1 MASFPILA
9 LLYARQW
16 KKWARKVAEKW
27 VRGFFFITYNLRD
40 NLREQCLLR
49 IVSVKKVSV
58 KNNEFIRS
66 PYRWFVSS
74 GEQNV
79 DPCHW
84 KRTAVI
90 EVFSLISIRPKR
102 YTKELLKRCRVHW
115 NLFLITMRRKNCVA
129 RPQRKISIT
138 WHIFLIAL

>member
-66 PYRWFVSS
+66 SHRWFVSS
-74 GEQNV
+74 VEQNV
-79 DPCHW
+79 DPSHW

>member
-1 MASFPILA
+1 MASFSILA

-16 KKWARKVAEKW
+16 KKWDRKVAEKL
-27 VRGFFFITYNLRD
+27 VRVFFLLLIICVMNLP
-40 NLREQCLLR
+40 EQCLLR

-66 PYRWFVSS
+66 PHRWFVSS

-79 DPCHW
+79 DPSHW